1 MSTSGED
8 LLITGAWILGIG
20 TVIEAIGQTQQT
32 LTSSDLGKD
41 LIIKGNGIEA
51 VGNSLQAI
59 GRTKLFNLE
68 ENPLSQI
75 YYIFGEWIEASGNTA
90 NAVGISIELSGKE
103 EEGLK
108 IDTIGSGIQGLGAAF
123 EAVAAYIAEDS
134 SFKPLDITG
143 NSLISLGSFL
153 DAIGNIF
160 ILKDETEIGEI
171 ILLVGA
177 WLQVV
182 GAFILIIAVTIEVES
197 ASVPENVGGNP
208 YSYHHYP
215 FAYP

>member
-20 TVIEAIGQTQQT
+20 SIIEGIGQTQQS

-51 VGNSLQAI
+51 FGNSLQAI
-59 GRTKLFNLE
+59 GRTKLFNP
-68 ENPLSQI
+68 NDQQLSQT
-75 YYIFGEWIEASGNTA
+75 YSIFGAWLEAAGNTG
-90 NAVGISIELSGKE
+90 NSIGISIELNGEE
-103 EEGLK
+103 EEGTR
-108 IDTIGSGIQGLGAAF
+108 IDTLGSGIQGLGAAL
-123 EAVAAYIAEDS
+123 EAYGAFIAKDS
-134 SFKPLDITG
+134 SFKSLNITG

-153 DAIGNIF
+153 VAIGNIF
-160 ILKDETEIGEI
+160 ILQEQTETGEM
-171 ILLVGA
+171 ILLVGG
-177 WLQVV
+177 WIQVL
-182 GAFILIIAVTIEVES
+182 GAFILIIAIMIEVES
-197 ASVPENVGGNP
+197 LSGPKKDNGNP